1 MSFEDHLSSAMRSST
16 ATLTPAVQDLAS
28 AGLRRG
34 QQLRR
39 RRRVVVGA
47 TVVVTLALGGG
58 VTAALVRTT
67 GDSSTRTVASGTCRA
82 VVSDGVIPPWATAG
96 FSDPHPAVPH
106 VMSAKGEMVAI
117 LFGGA
122 LYSPPAKD
130 VNNKILWVTRP
141 SADSGP
147 LHIDAALAGTDI
159 RARRSLGAPGPSYVD
174 LPRPGCW
181 HLTLRWGKHV
191 DTMDLEYVKP

>member
-16 ATLTPAVQDLAS
+16 ATLTPPVQDLAS

-39 RRRVVVGA
+39 RRRVLVSA
-47 TVVVTLALGGG
+47 AVVVALVLGGG
-58 VTAALVRTT
+58 VTAALLRGTS
-67 GDSSTRTVASGTCRA
+67 DSSTSTVASGTCRS
-82 VVSDGVIPPWATAG
+82 VVSNGVIPSWATAG
-96 FSDPHPAVPH
+96 FSDPHPAVTH
-106 VMSAKGEMVAI
+106 VMSAQGEMVAI

-122 LYSPPAKD
+122 LYSPPSAD

-147 LHIDAALAGTDI
+147 LHIDAALAGTDVH
-159 RARRSLGAPGPSYVD
+159 ARRSLGAPGPSYVD
-174 LPRPGCW
+174 LPQAGCW
-181 HLTLRWGKHV
+181 HLTLRWGGHV
-191 DTMDLEYVKP
+191 DTMDLEYLKP

>member
-1 MSFEDHLSSAMRSST
+1 MSFEDHLSSAMRSSA
-16 ATLTPAVQDLAS
+16 ATLTPPVQHLAS

-39 RRRVVVGA
+39 RRRVLVGA
-47 TVVVTLALGGG
+47 AVVVALVLGGG
-58 VTAALVRTT
+58 VTAALVR
-67 GDSSTRTVASGTCRA
+67 GSSGTATSTVASGTCRP
-82 VVSDGVIPPWATAG
+82 VVSDGVIPSWATAG

-122 LYSPPAKD
+122 LYSPPSKD

-159 RARRSLGAPGPSYVD
+159 HARRSLGAPGPSYVD
-174 LPRPGCW
+174 LPQAGCW
-181 HLTLRWGKHV
+181 HLTLRWGGHV
-191 DTMDLEYVKP
+191 DTMDLEYEKP

>member
-16 ATLTPAVQDLAS
+16 ATLTPPVQDLTS

-34 QQLRR
+34 QHLRR
-39 RRRVVVGA
+39 RRRVLVGA
-47 TVVVTLALGGG
+47 AVVAALVLGGG
-58 VTAALVRTT
+58 VTAALVRNT
-67 GDSSTRTVASGTCRA
+67 GDSPIRTVASGACRA
-82 VVSDGVIPPWATAG
+82 VVDDGVIPPWATAG

-106 VMSAKGEMVAI
+106 VISAKGEMVAI
-117 LFGGA
+117 LFGGV
-122 LYSPPAKD
+122 LYSPPSKE

-147 LHIDAALAGTDI
+147 LRIDAALAGTDI

-181 HLTLRWGKHV
+181 HLTLRWGGHV

>member
-16 ATLTPAVQDLAS
+16 ATLTPPVQDLTT
-28 AGLRRG
+28 AGLQRG

-39 RRRVVVGA
+39 RRRVLLSA
-47 TVVVTLALGGG
+47 AVVVALVLGGG
-58 VTAALVRTT
+58 VTAALVGGTSDR
-67 GDSSTRTVASGTCRA
+67 STSTVASGACHA
-82 VVSDGVIPPWATAG
+82 VVSNGVIPSWATAG

-122 LYSPPAKD
+122 LYSPQSKD

-147 LHIDAALAGTDI
+147 LHIDAALAGTDVH
-159 RARRSLGAPGPSYVD
+159 ARRSLGAPGPSYVD
-174 LPRPGCW
+174 LPQAGCW
-181 HLTLRWGKHV
+181 HLTLRWGGHV

>member
-16 ATLTPAVQDLAS
+16 ATLAPAVQDLAS

>member
-16 ATLTPAVQDLAS
+16 ATLTPSVQDLAS

>member
-16 ATLTPAVQDLAS
+16 ATLAPPVQELAG

-39 RRRVVVGA
+39 RRRVLVGA
-47 TVVVTLALGGG
+47 VVVVALVLGGG
-58 VTAALVRTT
+58 VTAALVRGTSDSTT
-67 GDSSTRTVASGTCRA
+67 STVASGACRA

-117 LFGGA
+117 LFGGT
-122 LYSPPAKD
+122 LYSPPSKD

-141 SADSGP
+141 SPNSGP

-159 RARRSLGAPGPSYVD
+159 HARRSLGAPGPSYVD
-174 LPRPGCW
+174 LPQPGCW

>member
-16 ATLTPAVQDLAS
+16 ATLAPAVQDLAS

-58 VTAALVRTT
+58 VTALVRTT
-67 GDSSTRTVASGTCRA
+67 DDSSTRTVASGTCRA

-174 LPRPGCW
+174 LPQAGCW

>member
-16 ATLTPAVQDLAS
+16 ATLTPSVQDLAS

-191 DTMDLEYVKP
+191 DTMDLEYVTP

>member
-1 MSFEDHLSSAMRSST
+1 MSFEDQLSSAMRSST
-16 ATLTPAVQDLAS
+16 ATLAPPIQDLAN

-39 RRRVVVGA
+39 RRRVLVSA
-47 TVVVTLALGGG
+47 AVVVALVLGGG
-58 VTAALVRTT
+58 VTAVLARGTN
-67 GDSSTRTVASGTCRA
+67 GGPTRTVASGACHA
-82 VVSDGVIPPWATAG
+82 VVSDGVIPSWATAG

-106 VMSAKGEMVAI
+106 VMSAEGEMVAI

-122 LYSPPAKD
+122 LYSPPSKE
-130 VNNKILWVTRP
+130 VNNKILWVTKP

-147 LHIDAALAGTDI
+147 LHIDAALAGTDVH
-159 RARRSLGAPGPSYVD
+159 ARRSLGAPGPSYVN
-174 LPRPGCW
+174 LPAPGCW
-181 HLTLRWGKHV
+181 HLTLRWGGHV